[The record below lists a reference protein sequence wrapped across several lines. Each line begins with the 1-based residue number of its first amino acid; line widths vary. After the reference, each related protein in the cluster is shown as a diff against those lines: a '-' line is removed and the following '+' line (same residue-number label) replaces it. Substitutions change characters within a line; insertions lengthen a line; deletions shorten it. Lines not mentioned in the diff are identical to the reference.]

1 MEEKQEKVT
10 ISERENV
17 VTIMR
22 KATRVDYYV
31 YDIKKIVNLKFLFGH
46 NWLGCNRIKIDICM
60 YLD

>member
-17 VTIMR
+17 VTIIR
-22 KATRVDYYV
+22 KATWVDYYV

-46 NWLGCNRIKIDICM
+46 N
-60 YLD
+60 

>member
-46 NWLGCNRIKIDICM
+46 N
-60 YLD
+60 